1 MREERVYMG
10 HITEFQNKKY
20 YFKGT
25 AENIAKFIIQ
35 NYQYSTV
42 ITDNDGAIICRSVVG
57 GYLDADNK
65 EVMADILPVLL
76 KYQRGE
82 KFTELVFEEKEEG
95 NYYSEELKEPSGG
108 KATDSLIKRKYFLYQ
123 RDLTEERVRILYE
136 ELKGSGY
143 SVLKVKNN
151 GLYSLYCRKRK
162 VFEGRR
168 GNG

>member
-1 MREERVYMG
+1 MREERVYLG
-10 HITEFQNKKY
+10 HITEFQDKKY

-65 EVMADILPVLL
+65 EVMADILPILL

-82 KFTELVFEEKEEG
+82 KFTELVFE
-95 NYYSEELKEPSGG
+95 
-108 KATDSLIKRKYFLYQ
+108 DRKSTRLNSSH
-123 RDLTEERVRILYE
+123 LV
-136 ELKGSGY
+136 
-143 SVLKVKNN
+143 
-151 GLYSLYCRKRK
+151 
-162 VFEGRR
+162 
-168 GNG
+168 